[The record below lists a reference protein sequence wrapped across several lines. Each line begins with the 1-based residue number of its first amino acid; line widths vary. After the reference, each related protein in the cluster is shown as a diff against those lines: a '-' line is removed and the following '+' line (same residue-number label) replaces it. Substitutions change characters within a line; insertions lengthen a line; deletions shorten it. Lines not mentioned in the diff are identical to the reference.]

1 MATRWINTE
10 EVSDLPNDKFCLM
23 EINEDDVVVSP
34 TMNYQEITQFS
45 KNRYASL
52 TLESFNAERNL
63 YIINI
68 TRKSIRPL
76 SIKIEI

>member
-68 TRKSIRPL
+68 SRKSIRPL